1 MAEED
6 EGFISRWSK
15 RKTDIR
21 SGKSEEDVQQTA
33 ALAPEIDTQ
42 FDADGN
48 AITSVVSN
56 EDSQPEMLEEADFED
71 VDFNELD
78 KSSDYTRFIKA
89 NVPAAIQKRAL
100 RKLWASDSVFEVLDG
115 MNDYDEDF
123 TGNGL
128 AGKIFKTAHKVGRGF
143 ITDED
148 DAPADDDTKEEVDE
162 EISTELES
170 EVNAEDSEKPD
181 DDEFANLETAENT
194 ELDDETAVVENAKT

>member
-1 MAEED
+1 MADED
-6 EGFISRWSK
+6 DGFLSRWSK
-15 RKTDIR
+15 RKTDLR
-21 SGKSEEDVQQTA
+21 SGKNEENVQQTTA
-33 ALAPEIDTQ
+33 FATELDPHVGTDENEIP
-42 FDADGN
+42 
-48 AITSVVSN
+48 SVLSS

-123 TGNGL
+123 TGDGL

-162 EISTELES
+162 EISTELDS
-170 EVNAEDSEKPD
+170 ELNAEDSEKPGK
-181 DDEFANLETAENT
+181 DEFSNLETAENA
-194 ELDDETAVVENAKT
+194 ELDDETAVIENAKT

>member
-1 MAEED
+1 MADED
-6 EGFISRWSK
+6 EGFLSRWSK

-21 SGKSEEDVQQTA
+21 SGNSEDVEQQTA
-33 ALAPEIDTQ
+33 ALAPEVGTDE
-42 FDADGN
+42 N
-48 AITSVVSN
+48 EITSVVST
-56 EDSQPEMLEEADFED
+56 EDTQPEMLEEADFED
-71 VDFNELD
+71 VDFDELD

-148 DAPADDDTKEEVDE
+148 DAPVDDDTNEDVDE
-162 EISTELES
+162 EVSTELES
-170 EVNAEDSEKPD
+170 EAIAEDSNKLGD
-181 DDEFANLETAENT
+181 DDSVNLESAENT
-194 ELDDETAVVENAKT
+194 KLGDEGVKADQVET